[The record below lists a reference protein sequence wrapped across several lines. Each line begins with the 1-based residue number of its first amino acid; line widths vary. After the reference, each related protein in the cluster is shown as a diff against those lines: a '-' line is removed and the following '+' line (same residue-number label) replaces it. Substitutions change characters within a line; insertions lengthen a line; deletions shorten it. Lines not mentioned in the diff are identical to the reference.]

1 MVRSSAFDPIDLDA
15 IEMTPASQSRL
26 MQALQGSH
34 GESLA
39 ISLDTLVGLT
49 RTGGRVRIREEEDPQ
64 SFSWTWFLP
73 GGSIGMLGMLT
84 YHGPHDEQGSKGFVR
99 PFHITREEGWALHS

>member
-1 MVRSSAFDPIDLDA
+1 MVHSSAFDPIDLDA
-15 IEMTPASQSRL
+15 IEMTPASQTRL

-84 YHGPHDEQGSKGFVR
+84 LHGPRQSAEFPR
-99 PFHITREEGWALHS
+99 PYHITREEGWTLHS